1 MSTRAWVKQ
10 LQSYSV
16 PVCVFALV
24 AAVVLLVPPLV
35 LGELSGRTYAI
46 TAAILIL
53 AVTSVFPYAV
63 IVGVTTLPLLYA
75 GVGSYAAP
83 EVIPAESGDVSTT
96 AVLRHVVTAV
106 SYVLGAAIVGAVGI
120 GVDFAVSSGSEA
132 VPSALQPSFM
142 IVGGVVVA
150 GAFVTLQLWRYAD
163 PVDALDRRAVLGTVV
178 LGTLLAL
185 SPVVALWLF
194 ESAGI

>member
-10 LQSYSV
+10 FQSYSV

-24 AAVVLLVPPLV
+24 AVVVLLVPPLV

-46 TAAILIL
+46 TAAVLIL

-63 IVGVTTLPLLYA
+63 IVAVMTLPLLYA

-83 EVIPAESGDVSTT
+83 EVIPAESGDISTT
-96 AVLRHVVTAV
+96 AVLRHVVAAV
-106 SYVLGAAIVGAVGI
+106 SYVLGAAIVG
-120 GVDFAVSSGSEA
+120 
-132 VPSALQPSFM
+132 
-142 IVGGVVVA
+142 GVVVA
-150 GAFVTLQLWRYAD
+150 GAFVSLQLWRYAD
-163 PVDALDRRAVLGTVV
+163 PVDALDQRTVLGTVV

-194 ESAGI
+194 ESVRI